1 MSKPIDRFDGAL
13 QRAVELAKEE
23 GMKDPL
29 VAHADYWDA
38 AQTTLKKPAWV
49 LFLQESDPLEA
60 SSAVTT
66 VGVEICDDGDE
77 HVVAG

>member
-1 MSKPIDRFDGAL
+1 MSKPIDRFDAAL

-23 GMKDPL
+23 GLKDPL

-38 AQTTLKKPAWV
+38 AQMTLNKPAWV

-60 SSAVTT
+60 PSPVTT
-66 VGVEICDDGDE
+66 VGVEIYDDGE
-77 HVVAG
+77 ERVVAG

>member
-23 GMKDPL
+23 GLKDPL

-49 LFLQESDPLEA
+49 FFLQEGDPLA
-60 SSAVTT
+60 APSAVTT

-77 HVVAG
+77 SVVAG